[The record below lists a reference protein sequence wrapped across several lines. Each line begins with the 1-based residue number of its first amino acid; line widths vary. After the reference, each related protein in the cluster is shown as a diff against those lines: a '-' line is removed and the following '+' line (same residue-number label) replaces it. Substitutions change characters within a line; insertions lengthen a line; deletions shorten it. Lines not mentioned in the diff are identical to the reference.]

1 MKTSFNVITVL
12 TLSFSAAIALSGC
25 SPQDEVR
32 VVKAEA
38 EAAVAKAEL
47 ARVKAEAEVA
57 LLNAKLTAIQAGLSP
72 KDAAAAATIKPNNLE
87 PVENSNERIVGDR
100 SFTELP
106 RFQPLLRLKQPA
118 TLADNVSLPPRLTEP
133 KAVVNAPAPA
143 AAAPAAAAPGLGHP
157 GARAPR
163 ASDIVPTARRDHTH
177 QPQLIAQAHVDT
189 PTPRYPDTAR
199 HTSTHLPRRPAWI
212 PPQVR
217 HPHPE
222 RHVRRQLQPVS
233 RPAPRCPRG
242 RASSVTGTGRSTAAP
257 SPGRRTR
264 CRAGPCSSGAAAGT
278 R

>member
-1 MKTSFNVITVL
+1 MITVL

-143 AAAPAAAAPGLGHP
+143 AAAPAAAAPAIEQLKSDASNADDHEWNELLAAAKERYFTHTGTHPDRTEDTSVIGGFRDYLDRFTDGFHGQNRPEVSLATPGDELTKLGEII
-157 GARAPR
+157 
-163 ASDIVPTARRDHTH
+163 SRRDVR
-177 QPQLIAQAHVDT
+177 AWEDGAHF
-189 PTPRYPDTAR
+189 RKQR
-199 HTSTHLPRRPAWI
+199 
-212 PPQVR
+212 
-217 HPHPE
+217 
-222 RHVRRQLQPVS
+222 
-233 RPAPRCPRG
+233 
-242 RASSVTGTGRSTAAP
+242 SVTK
-257 SPGRRTR
+257 
-264 CRAGPCSSGAAAGT
+264 
-278 R
+278 